1 MKDLIIIGAGPIG
14 LACGIEATK
23 NDLDYEII
31 DKGMLVNSIFNYPV
45 NTTFFS
51 TSEKLE
57 IGGIPFIS
65 HNVKPTRNEALEYY
79 RRVCD
84 SWEINLNLYNEVI
97 EIINKESHFELKT
110 QNGIMNSKKVS
121 ISTGFYDIPYLLN
134 IPGEELSK
142 VLHYYNESHP
152 YYKMDIVIVG
162 AGNSAVDVALDT
174 FRKGAKSVTMII
186 REKQIGDNIKYWVR
200 PDIINRIES
209 KEINVFYESEITE
222 IKEKSIIVKT
232 KDEIKEI
239 KNDFV
244 LAMTGYL
251 PNYEILEN
259 LGIKILDDEFRT
271 PFYDEQTMETNV
283 KGVYLAGVLCGGLK
297 TNKWFIENSREHSE
311 KIISQ
316 IIKD

>member
-14 LACGIEATK
+14 LACGIEAKK